1 MPHQSPVSTIIEFSM
16 TTLLAFISMPLSIL
30 SPLITVPLPVTT
42 RPSLSS
48 YVQPG
53 PLVSWPGT
61 LVRFVPAGTP
71 VLVVSGKPHRWE
83 TVFVMVSA
91 GAGVQPEACV
101 APPPLDEVEGEVD
114 VGVDGDVDVAV
125 DEDVGED
132 GDEVDVGGDGDVDV
146 HVHVDVGVDGDV
158 GVVGDVDVGVV
169 EGEVDVGVDGDWSDT
184 DEDRCHRFPYWRDR
198 VRDEYPWSPANGC
211 GPGEVVGDVIV
222 EPLRAPTT
230 RRSCPT
236 GWPDSRDAA
245 TTLATIRV
253 VPTMADAR
261 LAILRVRCLRL
272 EFVTL
277 CMTLAS
283 DDGCLRLCVSSPQRG
298 L

>member
-114 VGVDGDVDVAV
+114 VGVDGD
-125 DEDVGED
+125 
-132 GDEVDVGGDGDVDV
+132 
-146 HVHVDVGVDGDV
+146 VDVGVDGDV